1 MAASKDNAMN
11 MIEST
16 TPPSRPTIA
25 RENYF
30 SRLWHLITHFL
41 KEVEIELRKT
51 TWPTRDELTKFT
63 IVVMI
68 TIIVVSVYLGLNDRV
83 IGYIGGK
90 LFHIAK

>member
-11 MIEST
+11 MTEST
-16 TPPSRPTIA
+16 TPPSRPSIA
-25 RENYF
+25 RASYF

-63 IVVMI
+63 IVVMV
-68 TIIVVSVYLGLNDRV
+68 TIIVVSVYLALNDQV
-83 IGYIGGK
+83 LGYISGK
-90 LFHIAK
+90 LFHIAR